1 MFTLCIANLASLDL
15 MTSKMC
21 PIDQDNLT
29 GLGAYE
35 MSKYYYI
42 LNENGTK
49 LSKILML
56 GTTLHFPTLYFND

>member
-1 MFTLCIANLASLDL
+1 MDALSIGKFWTFALFYVHLCVATLASFDL

-21 PIDQDNLT
+21 PIDQENLA
-29 GLGAYE
+29 GLGAFE

-49 LSKILML
+49 L
-56 GTTLHFPTLYFND
+56 

>member
-1 MFTLCIANLASLDL
+1 MHFFMFNLYVVNLASLDL

-21 PIDQDNLT
+21 PIDQENLA

-35 MSKYYYI
+35 MSKLYYI
-42 LNENGTK
+42 LNENGTE

-56 GTTLHFPTLYFND
+56 GTLYSN

>member
-21 PIDQDNLT
+21 PIDQDISR
-29 GLGAYE
+29 GLGEYE

-49 LSKILML
+49 LSKILKL
-56 GTTLHFPTLYFND
+56 GTPYDN